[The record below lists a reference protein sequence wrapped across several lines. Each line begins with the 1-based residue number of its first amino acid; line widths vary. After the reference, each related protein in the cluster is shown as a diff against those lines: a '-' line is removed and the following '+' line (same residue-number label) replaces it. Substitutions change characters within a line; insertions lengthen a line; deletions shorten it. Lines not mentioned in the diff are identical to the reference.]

1 MTGLKRATAV
11 LRNGAEPGDVTLSL
25 TYEQRLIRRRR
36 VETPSGDVLV
46 DLAEVTSLE
55 AGDALGLEDGS
66 RIAIAAA
73 PEPLIQ
79 ARGPNLPRLAW
90 HVGNRHAP
98 CQILPDALRLRM
110 DPVLARMLRQL
121 GADVT
126 EIEAP
131 FLPEGGAYG
140 HGRTFGHSHG
150 PADGAGGHSHS
161 HDHEHGAAHGH
172 DHTHAHPDIAPT

>member
-1 MTGLKRATAV
+1 MTGLKRAHAV
-11 LRNGAEPGDVTLSL
+11 ARAGAQPGDPELAL
-25 TYEQRLIRRRR
+25 TYEARLMRRRR
-36 VETPSGDVLV
+36 VETPVGDVLV

-55 AGDALGLEDGS
+55 AGDALLLEDGS

-79 ARGPNLPRLAW
+79 ARGENLPRLAW

-98 CQILPDALRLRM
+98 CQILPDALRLRT
-110 DPVLARMLRQL
+110 DPVLARMLEQL
-121 GADVT
+121 GAEVSEVD
-126 EIEAP
+126 AP

-150 PADGAGGHSHS
+150 PADGAGGHSH
-161 HDHEHGAAHGH
+161 AH
-172 DHTHAHPDIAPT
+172 DHTHHDHSHDA